1 MDDVKRIEES
11 TIQTEWYSARACLYH
26 GLKLAV
32 EKTRLTNFIV
42 FRSLNIVRPVY
53 FERKI
58 ISQFAYV

>member
-32 EKTRLTNFIV
+32 EKTKLKRLILLYFAL
-42 FRSLNIVRPVY
+42 SLLYGQSILNV
-53 FERKI
+53 K
-58 ISQFAYV
+58 